1 MLTYMSDPN
10 GSSQQN
16 VFATHSA
23 KSKADFTAISLYFL
37 PIFRQIQA
45 RSRVFQVAAAR
56 RV

>member
-1 MLTYMSDPN
+1 MSDPN

-45 RSRVFQVAAAR
+45 RSTVFQVAAAR